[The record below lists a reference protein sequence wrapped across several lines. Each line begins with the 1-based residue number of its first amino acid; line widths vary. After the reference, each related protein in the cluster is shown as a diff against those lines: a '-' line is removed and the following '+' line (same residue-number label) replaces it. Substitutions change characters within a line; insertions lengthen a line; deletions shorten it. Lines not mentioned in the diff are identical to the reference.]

1 MQQHALSRRTFL
13 ELCGISASVA
23 ALAACAVPEA
33 GPSGGESETMEP
45 MTVTFAAWA
54 GNTDIPAWEEL
65 ERTYV
70 EQNPKR

>member
-33 GPSGGESETMEP
+33 S
-45 MTVTFAAWA
+45 
-54 GNTDIPAWEEL
+54 PASKGRCPWN
-65 ERTYV
+65 
-70 EQNPKR
+70 Q